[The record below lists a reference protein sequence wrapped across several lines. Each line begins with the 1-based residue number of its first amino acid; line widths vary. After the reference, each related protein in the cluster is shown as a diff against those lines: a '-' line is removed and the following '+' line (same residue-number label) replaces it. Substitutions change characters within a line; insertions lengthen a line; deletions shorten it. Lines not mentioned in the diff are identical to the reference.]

1 MEFVEIGTVVSNT
14 EGPTPSQFD
23 FVVKDNGAKVR
34 KGQFVELETDEGR
47 LVGRIEDIFNA
58 NRYFERA
65 ESVREYEKNKDMSS
79 IFPVDR
85 WEFTVARAKPLGIM
99 ANPGTLK
106 PSFPPS
112 PGAKVFLASDEL
124 LPKFL
129 GLDEN

>member
-1 MEFVEIGTVVSNT
+1 MKLEEIGTVVSSP

-34 KGQFVELETDEGR
+34 KGQFVELESDEGKLLAR
-47 LVGRIEDIFNA
+47 VEDIFKA

-65 ESVREYEKNKDMSS
+65 ESVREYEKNKSMES
-79 IFPVDR
+79 IFPVGR
-85 WEFTVARAKPLGIM
+85 WEFTVARAKPLGVF

-106 PSFPPS
+106 PNFPPN

-124 LPKFL
+124 LP
-129 GLDEN
+129 